1 VRRIDRLHVPNTADR
16 FRFGT
21 LQSRFQTF
29 LDLWERGLR
38 AREEG
43 RPGPFAQRPATAAA
57 REKGPQDRILHVAAF
72 HDPTREMDKLHEL
85 YERLAD
91 ARREAGEDAVP
102 FHKFADLVKDQVKRL
117 KQSGSPEVA
126 FRVAVKDGKV
136 NFTALDEAVTLG
148 VVEPLDLACNALRS
162 LPTCSSATG
171 QLSGQPPTS
180 YQPQN
185 RIPAGA
191 KKRTASRGP
200 LRCQSP
206 LGHPAKH
213 HGRPRVILSTYLYV
227 YLTVIRGW
235 LG

>member
-1 VRRIDRLHVPNTADR
+1 MPEATETERELKGLEADLRQLEAEYNMYFAGRLPRPPVETRARVTASMRRIDRLHMRNTADR
-16 FRFGT
+16 FRFVT

-43 RPGPFAQRPATAAA
+43 RPGPFAQRLAAVESA
-57 REKGPQDRILHVAAF
+57 KEKGPQDRILHVAAF

-102 FHKFADLVKDQVKRL
+102 FHKFADLVKEQVKRL

-136 NFTALDEAVTLG
+136 NFTARGLKG
-148 VVEPLDLACNALRS
+148 
-162 LPTCSSATG
+162 ATE
-171 QLSGQPPTS
+171 
-180 YQPQN
+180 
-185 RIPAGA
+185 
-191 KKRTASRGP
+191 
-200 LRCQSP
+200 
-206 LGHPAKH
+206 
-213 HGRPRVILSTYLYV
+213 
-227 YLTVIRGW
+227 
-235 LG
+235 

>member
-1 VRRIDRLHVPNTADR
+1 MPEATEIERELKGLEAELRQLEAEYNMYFAGRLPRPPVETRARVTASMRRIDRLHMRNTADR
-16 FRFGT
+16 FRFVT

-43 RPGPFAQRPATAAA
+43 RPGPFAQRPAAVESAAK
-57 REKGPQDRILHVAAF
+57 EKGPQDRILHVAAF

-136 NFTALDEAVTLG
+136 NFTARGLK
-148 VVEPLDLACNALRS
+148 
-162 LPTCSSATG
+162 
-171 QLSGQPPTS
+171 
-180 YQPQN
+180 
-185 RIPAGA
+185 GA
-191 KKRTASRGP
+191 KD
-200 LRCQSP
+200 
-206 LGHPAKH
+206 
-213 HGRPRVILSTYLYV
+213 
-227 YLTVIRGW
+227 
-235 LG
+235 